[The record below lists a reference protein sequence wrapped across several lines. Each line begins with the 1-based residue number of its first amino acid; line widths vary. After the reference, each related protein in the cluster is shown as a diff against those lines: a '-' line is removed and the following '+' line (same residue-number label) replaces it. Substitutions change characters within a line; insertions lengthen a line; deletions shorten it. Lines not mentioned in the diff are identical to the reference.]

1 MEVPQYDH
9 DLVQS
14 VHEVSCD
21 DVDTTMDQTKNN
33 QDGVENGMEILNLF
47 CLTMEW
53 YISFQIVFGF
63 RILVPIAMLLHHEI
77 LLYPSKQSEAT
88 NINLVRT

>member
-1 MEVPQYDH
+1 MKKSDMLILWKDWKTRPVETTQYDH

-21 DVDTTMDQTKNN
+21 DVDTTMDQTTNN

-53 YISFQIVFGF
+53 YKSFRIAFGF
-63 RILVPIAMLLHHEI
+63 WVLVAIATLGILPLC
-77 LLYPSKQSEAT
+77 
-88 NINLVRT
+88 